1 MSNTLLTL
9 AEAKKTQQTAIEQG
23 VISEFQKG
31 SRILDVMPF
40 DPAVACGGSGSTLT
54 YGYSVLKTPSSAA
67 FRNINEEYTPNMAVR
82 EAKTAQCKI
91 FGGAW
96 KIDRVIDDTS
106 GALREMNFQM
116 QEKIEG
122 AINLFNYNFINGDSS
137 KNPKEFDGLK
147 KLLEGSDT
155 EYKMQEAID
164 LSSESAIE
172 QNKDYFIDVLD
183 DFLSTLKVKPDMLIG
198 NSKLIGK
205 IKSVARRLGYFSQS
219 EDSFGRTIDRYDGIE
234 LVDLGVYDRGGQAK
248 DVVEIKEDGTTSL
261 YAISFGEN
269 GVHGIS
275 PQGNKLIR
283 TYGKDVTDTGVM
295 REGEIE
301 AIMGIVIKDTKK
313 AGVLTNIK
321 IKNPAMRGRV
331 KVSK

>member
-9 AEAKKTQQTAIEQG
+9 AEAKAAQQTAIEQG

-137 KNPKEFDGLK
+137 
-147 KLLEGSDT
+147 
-155 EYKMQEAID
+155 D
-164 LSSESAIE
+164 LSSEAAIE

>member
-1 MSNTLLTL
+1 MSNTLITL
-9 AEAKKTQQTAIEQG
+9 AEAKKTQKTAIEQG
-23 VISEFQKG
+23 VISEFQRG
-31 SRILDVMPF
+31 SRILDRLPF
-40 DPAVACGGSGSTLT
+40 DAAVACGGSGSTLT
-54 YGYSVLKTPSSAA
+54 YGYTVLKTPSSAA
-67 FRNINEEYTPNMAVR
+67 FRNINEEYTPNMAIR
-82 EAKTAQCKI
+82 DEKTAQCKI

-122 AINLFNYNFINGDSS
+122 AINLFNYNFINGNSS
-137 KNPKEFDGLK
+137 SNPKEFDGLK

-155 EYKMQEAID
+155 EYKLEEAID
-164 LSSESAIE
+164 LSTEAAIE

-183 DFLSTLKVKPDMLIG
+183 DFLSTLKGKPDMLIG

-219 EDSFGRTIDRYDGIE
+219 EDAFGRTIDKYDGIE
-234 LVDLGVYDRGGQAK
+234 LVDLGVYDREGQTK
-248 DVVEIKEDGTTSL
+248 DVVEISEDGTTSL
-261 YAISFGEN
+261 YAVSFGEN

-275 PQGNKLIR
+275 PQGDKLIK

-321 IKNPAMRGRV
+321 IKNPAMRGRTRA
-331 KVSK
+331 SK

>member
-1 MSNTLLTL
+1 MSNTLITL
-9 AEAKKTQQTAIEQG
+9 AEAKKTQKTAIEQG
-23 VISEFQKG
+23 VISEFQRG
-31 SRILDVMPF
+31 SRILDRLPF
-40 DPAVACGGSGSTLT
+40 DAAVACGGSGSTLT
-54 YGYSVLKTPSSAA
+54 YGYTVLKTPSSAA
-67 FRNINEEYTPNMAVR
+67 FRNINEEYTPNMAMR
-82 EAKTAQCKI
+82 DEKTAQCKI
-91 FGGAW
+91 FGGSW

-137 KNPKEFDGLK
+137 SNPKEFDGLK

-155 EYKMQEAID
+155 EYKLEEAID
-164 LSSESAIE
+164 LSTEAAIE

-183 DFLSTLKVKPDMLIG
+183 DFLSTLKGKPDMLIG

-219 EDSFGRTIDRYDGIE
+219 EDAFGRTIDKYDGIE
-234 LVDLGVYDRGGQAK
+234 LVDLGVYDREGQTK
-248 DVVEIKEDGTTSL
+248 DVVEIGEDGATSL
-261 YAISFGEN
+261 YAVSFGEN

-275 PQGNKLIR
+275 PQGDKLIK

-321 IKNPAMRGRV
+321 IKNPAMRGRTRA
-331 KVSK
+331 SK

>member
-1 MSNTLLTL
+1 MSNTLITL
-9 AEAKKTQQTAIEQG
+9 AEAKKTQKTAIEQG
-23 VISEFQKG
+23 VISEFQRG
-31 SRILDVMPF
+31 SRILDRLPF
-40 DPAVACGGSGSTLT
+40 DAAVACGGSGSTLT
-54 YGYSVLKTPSSAA
+54 YGYTVLKTPSSAA
-67 FRNINEEYTPNMAVR
+67 FRNINEEYTPNMAIR
-82 EAKTAQCKI
+82 DEKTAQCKI

-122 AINLFNYNFINGDSS
+122 AINLFNYNFINGNSS
-137 KNPKEFDGLK
+137 NNPKEFDGLK

-155 EYKMQEAID
+155 EYKLEEAID
-164 LSSESAIE
+164 LSTEAAIE

-183 DFLSTLKVKPDMLIG
+183 DFLSTLKGKPDMLIG

-219 EDSFGRTIDRYDGIE
+219 EDAFGRTIDKYDGIE
-234 LVDLGVYDRGGQAK
+234 LVDLGVYNREGQTK
-248 DVVEIKEDGTTSL
+248 DVVEISEDGATSL
-261 YAISFGEN
+261 YAVSFGEN

-275 PQGNKLIR
+275 PQGDKLIK

-321 IKNPAMRGRV
+321 IKNPAMRGRTRA
-331 KVSK
+331 SK

>member
-1 MSNTLLTL
+1 MSNTLITL
-9 AEAKKTQQTAIEQG
+9 AEAKKTQKTAIEQG
-23 VISEFQKG
+23 VISEFQRG
-31 SRILDVMPF
+31 SRILDRLPF
-40 DPAVACGGSGSTLT
+40 DAAVACGGSGSTLT
-54 YGYSVLKTPSSAA
+54 YGYTVLKTPSSAA
-67 FRNINEEYTPNMAVR
+67 FRNINEEYTPNMAIR
-82 EAKTAQCKI
+82 DEKTAQCKI

-122 AINLFNYNFINGDSS
+122 AINLFNYNFINGNSS
-137 KNPKEFDGLK
+137 SNPKEFDGLK

-155 EYKMQEAID
+155 EYKLEEAID
-164 LSSESAIE
+164 LSTEAAIE

-183 DFLSTLKVKPDMLIG
+183 DFLSTLKGKPDMLIG

-219 EDSFGRTIDRYDGIE
+219 EDAFGRTIDKYDGIE
-234 LVDLGVYDRGGQAK
+234 LVDLGVYDREGQTK
-248 DVVEIKEDGTTSL
+248 DVVEIGEDGATSL
-261 YAISFGEN
+261 YAVSFGEN

-275 PQGNKLIR
+275 PQGDKLIK

-321 IKNPAMRGRV
+321 IKNPAMRGRTRA
-331 KVSK
+331 SK

>member
-1 MSNTLLTL
+1 MSNTLITL
-9 AEAKKTQQTAIEQG
+9 EEAKKTQKTAIEQG
-23 VISEFQKG
+23 VISEFQRG
-31 SRILDVMPF
+31 SRILDRLPF
-40 DPAVACGGSGSTLT
+40 DAAVACGGSGSTLT
-54 YGYSVLKTPSSAA
+54 YGYTVLKTPSSAE
-67 FRNINEEYTPNMAVR
+67 FRNINEEYTPNMAIR
-82 EAKTAQCKI
+82 DKKTAQCKI

-122 AINLFNYNFINGDSS
+122 VINLFNYNFINGNSS
-137 KNPKEFDGLK
+137 SNPKEFDGLK

-155 EYKMQEAID
+155 EYKLEEAID
-164 LSSESAIE
+164 LSTETTIE

-183 DFLSTLKVKPDMLIG
+183 DFLSTLKGKPDMLIG

-219 EDSFGRTIDRYDGIE
+219 EDAFGRTIDKYDGIE
-234 LVDLGVYDRGGQAK
+234 LVDLGVYDRGGQTK
-248 DVVEIKEDGTTSL
+248 DVVEIDENGATSL
-261 YAISFGEN
+261 YAVSFGEN

-275 PQGNKLIR
+275 PQGDKLIK

-301 AIMGIVIKDTKK
+301 AIIGIVIKDTKK

-321 IKNPAMRGRV
+321 IKNPAVRGRTRT
-331 KVSK
+331 SK

>member
-1 MSNTLLTL
+1 MSNTLITL
-9 AEAKKTQQTAIEQG
+9 AEAKKTQKTAIEQG
-23 VISEFQKG
+23 VISEFQRG
-31 SRILDVMPF
+31 SRILDRLPF
-40 DPAVACGGSGSTLT
+40 DAAVACGGSGSTLT
-54 YGYSVLKTPSSAA
+54 YGYTVLKTPSSAA
-67 FRNINEEYTPNMAVR
+67 FRNINEEYTPNMAIR
-82 EAKTAQCKI
+82 DEKTAQCKI

-122 AINLFNYNFINGDSS
+122 AINLFNYNFINGNSS
-137 KNPKEFDGLK
+137 SNPKEFDGLK

-155 EYKMQEAID
+155 EYKLEEAID
-164 LSSESAIE
+164 LSTETAIE

-183 DFLSTLKVKPDMLIG
+183 DFLSTLKGKPDMLIG

-219 EDSFGRTIDRYDGIE
+219 EDAFGRTIDKYDGIE
-234 LVDLGVYDRGGQAK
+234 LVDLGVYDREGQTK
-248 DVVEIKEDGTTSL
+248 DVVEIGEDGATSL
-261 YAISFGEN
+261 YAVSFGEN

-275 PQGNKLIR
+275 PQGDKLIK

-321 IKNPAMRGRV
+321 IKNPAMRGRTRT
-331 KVSK
+331 SK

>member
-1 MSNTLLTL
+1 MSNTLITL
-9 AEAKKTQQTAIEQG
+9 AEAKKTQKTAIEQG
-23 VISEFQKG
+23 VISEFQRG
-31 SRILDVMPF
+31 SRILDRLPF
-40 DPAVACGGSGSTLT
+40 DAAVACGGSGSTLT
-54 YGYSVLKTPSSAA
+54 YGYTVLKTPSSAA
-67 FRNINEEYTPNMAVR
+67 FRNINEEYTPNMAIR
-82 EAKTAQCKI
+82 DEKTAQCKI

-137 KNPKEFDGLK
+137 TNSKEFDGLK

-155 EYKMQEAID
+155 EYKLEEAID
-164 LSSESAIE
+164 LSTEAAIE

-183 DFLSTLKVKPDMLIG
+183 DFLSTLKGKPDMLIG

-219 EDSFGRTIDRYDGIE
+219 EDAFGRTIDKYDGIE
-234 LVDLGVYDRGGQAK
+234 LVDLGVYDREGQTK
-248 DVVEIKEDGTTSL
+248 DVVEIGEDGATSL
-261 YAISFGEN
+261 YAVSFGEN

-275 PQGNKLIR
+275 PQGDKLIK

-321 IKNPAMRGRV
+321 IKNQGARSRTRT
-331 KVSK
+331 SK

>member
-1 MSNTLLTL
+1 MSNTLITL
-9 AEAKKTQQTAIEQG
+9 AEAKKTQKTAIEQG
-23 VISEFQKG
+23 VISEFQRG
-31 SRILDVMPF
+31 SRILDRLPF
-40 DPAVACGGSGSTLT
+40 DAAVACGGSGSTLT
-54 YGYSVLKTPSSAA
+54 YGYTVLKTPSSAA
-67 FRNINEEYTPNMAVR
+67 FRNINEEYTPNMAIR
-82 EAKTAQCKI
+82 DEKTAQCKI

-106 GALREMNFQM
+106 GTLREMNFQM

-122 AINLFNYNFINGDSS
+122 AINLFNYNFINGNSS
-137 KNPKEFDGLK
+137 SNPKEFDGLK

-155 EYKMQEAID
+155 EYKLEEAID
-164 LSSESAIE
+164 LSTEAAIE

-183 DFLSTLKVKPDMLIG
+183 DFLSTLKGKPDMLIG

-219 EDSFGRTIDRYDGIE
+219 EDAFGRTIDKYDGIE
-234 LVDLGVYDRGGQAK
+234 LVDLGVYDREGQTK
-248 DVVEIKEDGTTSL
+248 DVVEISEDGATSL
-261 YAISFGEN
+261 YAVSFGEN

-275 PQGNKLIR
+275 PQGDKLIK

-321 IKNPAMRGRV
+321 IKNPAMRGRTRA
-331 KVSK
+331 SK